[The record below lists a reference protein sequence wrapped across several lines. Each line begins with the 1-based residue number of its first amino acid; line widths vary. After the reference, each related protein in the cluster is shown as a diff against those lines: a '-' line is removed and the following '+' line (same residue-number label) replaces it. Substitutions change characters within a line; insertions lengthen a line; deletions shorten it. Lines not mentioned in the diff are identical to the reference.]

1 MGSARKAPSSIKKPE
16 FEQRVENLKTIPQ
29 GSQRSMAFLGLMADS
44 KGGGIMGRRGK
55 ATMTSDIGASPSKKF
70 TEKEEMDSPNFVM
83 DNVRKRLLAK
93 AKEERETNLLMK
105 AKENQ
110 IYNQSLPDSEK
121 NNSRLLQM
129 MVRGG

>member
-44 KGGGIMGRRGK
+44 MGGGMIGRAGK
-55 ATMTSDIGASPSKKF
+55 ATMADDNKPAPL
-70 TEKEEMDSPNFVM
+70 KEEIDSSNFEM
-83 DNVRKRLLAK
+83 ADVRKRLLAK
-93 AKEERETNLLMK
+93 AKEEKETNQLMY
-105 AKENQ
+105 AKEKQ
-110 IYNQSLPDSEK
+110 IYDQSLPNQQK
-121 NNSRLLQM
+121 NNSSDLQF